1 MAESKTRGG
10 AGGKKRYPV
19 NIWVT
24 RKDEESLSTLSRI
37 E

>member
-1 MAESKTRGG
+1 MAAYKTLGG

-24 RKDEESLSTLSRI
+24 GKKEES
-37 E
+37 